1 MFQASI
7 YDKIVE
13 VDSVTRD
20 IFKDVLE
27 KRPGLMA
34 KGGKMEPY

>member
-1 MFQASI
+1 MFEASI

-13 VDSVTRD
+13 VDSVAKD

-27 KRPGLMA
+27 SKPGLLA
-34 KGGKMEPY
+34 KGGKM